1 MKTNQEYKNAAL
13 AALKGNWAP
22 AVVATIVYLVI
33 AIAISGG
40 QSGVE
45 MLLPSTPA
53 VLGSVFG
60 AGLLLSFLVLYP
72 MEIGYANSTRVLYED
87 GDNKLT
93 ANIFNIGFKN
103 YLHNVWGYFLM
114 MVFVLLWS
122 LLLFIPGIIMAFA
135 YAMTPYILVENP
147 EMKAIDAIR
156 KSRSMMK
163 GHKFDLF
170 YLELS
175 FIGWILLCILTLGI
189 GLLWLLPYMETSIA
203 AFYND
208 LKAESE
214 AAVMQ

>member
-33 AIAISGG
+33 VLAISGG

-60 AGLLLSFLVLYP
+60 AGLLLSILVLYP

-93 ANIFNIGFKN
+93 SNIFNIGFKN

-175 FIGWILLCILTLGI
+175 FIGWILLSILTLGI
-189 GLLWLLPYMETSIA
+189 GLLWLVPYMETSIA

-208 LKAESE
+208 LKVEAETG
-214 AAVMQ
+214 AVI

>member
-33 AIAISGG
+33 ALAISGG

-60 AGLLLSFLVLYP
+60 VGLLLSFLVLYP

-189 GLLWLLPYMETSIA
+189 GLLWLVPYMETSIA

-208 LKAESE
+208 LKVEAETGS
-214 AAVMQ
+214 VI

>member
-33 AIAISGG
+33 ALAISGG

-60 AGLLLSFLVLYP
+60 VGLLLSFLVLYP

-189 GLLWLLPYMETSIA
+189 GLLWLVPYMETSIA

-208 LKAESE
+208 LKVEAETG
-214 AAVMQ
+214 AVI

>member
-208 LKAESE
+208 LKVEAETG
-214 AAVMQ
+214 AVI